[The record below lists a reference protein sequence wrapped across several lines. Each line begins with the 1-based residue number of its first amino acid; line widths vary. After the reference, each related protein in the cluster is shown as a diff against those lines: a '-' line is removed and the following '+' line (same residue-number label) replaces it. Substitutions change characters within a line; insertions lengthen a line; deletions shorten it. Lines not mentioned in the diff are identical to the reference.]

1 MTGVVIDTSA
11 VVAILTLEHGAVEL
25 TVALEDHTPRL
36 LAAPTLVELGI
47 VFEARYGPAGGGVIE
62 RFVRE
67 SAVEIS
73 PCDRR
78 HADRALDGWR
88 RYGRGRHPAALNLG
102 DCFSYGL
109 ATLTGYP
116 LLCTGDD
123 FAATDISVIRP
134 PARR

>member
-1 MTGVVIDTSA
+1 VSGIVVDTSA
-11 VVAILTLEHGAVEL
+11 VVAILTSDTGADEL
-25 TVALEDHTPRL
+25 GDALEQHTPRL

-47 VFEARYGPAGGGVIE
+47 VFEARYGAAAGGIIE

-67 SAVEIS
+67 AAIEVT

-78 HADRALDGWR
+78 HADHALDGWR
-88 RYGRGRHPAALNLG
+88 RFGKGRHRAGLNLG

-116 LLCTGDD
+116 VLCTGED
-123 FAATDISVIRP
+123 FARTDVDVLRPSVI
-134 PARR
+134 